1 MPACPS
7 IYWHTSWQ
15 LPKRYVYIAA
25 RILFTQ
31 SQGLVGE
38 CRYEKKSPDFGI
50 HLYTREA
57 QEELLGLFHRAVL
70 DSAPPAA
77 AEVFTMERLREE
89 FTIGVIV
96 WYEIQVGAGVTVLS
110 DPNLGPEKVE
120 FFRHVMARNKLM
132 VEVLRADKFLHRLS
146 EQEPSSVPEHKLE
159 PRNCLP

>member
-1 MPACPS
+1 
-7 IYWHTSWQ
+7 
-15 LPKRYVYIAA
+15 
-25 RILFTQ
+25 
-31 SQGLVGE
+31 
-38 CRYEKKSPDFGI
+38 
-50 HLYTREA
+50 
-57 QEELLGLFHRAVL
+57 
-70 DSAPPAA
+70 
-77 AEVFTMERLREE
+77 MERLREE

-96 WYEIQVGAGVTVLS
+96 WYEIQVGAGVTVLA